1 MSTTLFKHSVTNF
14 YLLLFFIGLSIS
26 SVVLD
31 IKYSNSNY
39 IRIIINDFLI
49 TPIQYLASTPST
61 FFSKFVEEKK
71 TVEQLKQK
79 IEELEKQ
86 NTAMKINLQRIDVL
100 ENEVSRLRSIKSQ
113 MDNNLKN
120 IKIAQITQNDVI
132 PNKKSVQINVGSNY
146 KTKVGQT
153 VMGVNGLLGQVVE
166 VNVYSSKV
174 LLITDSDSNVPAKTA
189 RTGQQIIIKGRYQD
203 NLLEVSFFP
212 NDSEV
217 ESGDLII
224 TSGQANRFI
233 PSLKIGRVVEVI
245 RNEGERFSQV
255 IIKPLEDADKVTE
268 VILSADE
275 R

>member
-1 MSTTLFKHSVTNF
+1 M
-14 YLLLFFIGLSIS
+14 
-26 SVVLD
+26 
-31 IKYSNSNY
+31 
-39 IRIIINDFLI
+39 I

-71 TVEQLKQK
+71 TIEQLTQK
-79 IEELEKQ
+79 IEDLEKQ

-120 IKIAQITQNDVI
+120 IKIAQITQKDVI

-174 LLITDSDSNVPAKTA
+174 LLITDNDSNVPAKIA
-189 RTGQQIIIKGRYQD
+189 RTGQQIIIKGRSQD

-217 ESGDLII
+217 DSGDLII

-255 IIKPLEDADKVTE
+255 IIKPLEDADE
-268 VILSADE
+268 VSEGILSADE

>member
-120 IKIAQITQNDVI
+120 IKIAQITQKDVI
-132 PNKKSVQINVGSNY
+132 PNKKSVQINIGSNY
-146 KTKVGQT
+146 KTRVGQT

-174 LLITDSDSNVPAKTA
+174 LLITDNDSNVPAKIA
-189 RTGQQIIIKGRYQD
+189 RTGQQIIIKGRSQD

-212 NDSEV
+212 NDSEI

-255 IIKPLEDADKVTE
+255 IIKPLEDADKVSE

>member
-120 IKIAQITQNDVI
+120 IKIAQITQKDVI
-132 PNKKSVQINVGSNY
+132 PNKKSVQINIGSNY
-146 KTKVGQT
+146 KTRVGQT
-153 VMGVNGLLGQVVE
+153 VMGVNGLLGQIVE

-174 LLITDSDSNVPAKTA
+174 LLITDNDSNVPAKIA
-189 RTGQQIIIKGRYQD
+189 RTGQQIIIKGRSQD

-255 IIKPLEDADKVTE
+255 IIKPVEDADKVSE

>member
-1 MSTTLFKHSVTNF
+1 MSTSLFKHSVTNF

-71 TVEQLKQK
+71 TIEQLKQK

-120 IKIAQITQNDVI
+120 IKIAQITQKDVI

-153 VMGVNGLLGQVVE
+153 VMGVNGLLGQIVE

-174 LLITDSDSNVPAKTA
+174 LLITDNDSNVPAKIA
-189 RTGQQIIIKGRYQD
+189 RTGQQIIIKGRSQD

-255 IIKPLEDADKVTE
+255 IIKPLEDADKVSE

>member
-120 IKIAQITQNDVI
+120 IKIAQITQKDVI
-132 PNKKSVQINVGSNY
+132 PNKKSVQINIGSNY
-146 KTKVGQT
+146 KTRVGQT
-153 VMGVNGLLGQVVE
+153 VMGVNGLLGQIVE

-174 LLITDSDSNVPAKTA
+174 LLITDNDSNVPAKIA
-189 RTGQQIIIKGRYQD
+189 RTGQQIIIKGRSQD

-255 IIKPLEDADKVTE
+255 IIKPLEDADRVSE

>member
-71 TVEQLKQK
+71 TVEQLIQK

-120 IKIAQITQNDVI
+120 IKIAQITQKDVI
-132 PNKKSVQINVGSNY
+132 PNKKSVQINIGSNY
-146 KTKVGQT
+146 KTRVGQT

-174 LLITDSDSNVPAKTA
+174 LLITDNDSNVPAKIA
-189 RTGQQIIIKGRYQD
+189 RTGQQIIIKGRSQD

-255 IIKPLEDADKVTE
+255 IIKPLEDADKVSE

>member
-79 IEELEKQ
+79 IEELKKQ

-120 IKIAQITQNDVI
+120 IKIAQITQKDVI
-132 PNKKSVQINVGSNY
+132 PNKKSVQINIGSNY

-174 LLITDSDSNVPAKTA
+174 LLITDNDSNVPAKIA
-189 RTGQQIIIKGRYQD
+189 RTGQQIIIKGRSQD

-255 IIKPLEDADKVTE
+255 IIKPLEDADKVSE

>member
-14 YLLLFFIGLSIS
+14 YLLLFFVGLSIS

-39 IRIIINDFLI
+39 VRIIINDFLI

-61 FFSKFVEEKK
+61 FFSEFVEEKK
-71 TVEQLKQK
+71 TIEQLNQK
-79 IEELEKQ
+79 IKNLEKQ

-113 MDNNLKN
+113 IDNNLKN
-120 IKIAQITQNDVI
+120 IKIAQITQKDVI
-132 PNKKSVQINVGSNY
+132 PNKKSVQINIGSNY
-146 KTKVGQT
+146 STQVGQT

-174 LLITDSDSNVPAKTA
+174 LLITDNDSNVPAKIA
-189 RTGQQIIIKGRYQD
+189 RTGQQIIIKGRSQD
-203 NLLEVSFFP
+203 NLLEVSFLP
-212 NDSEV
+212 NDSEI

-233 PSLKIGRVVEVI
+233 PSLKIGRVVDVI
-245 RNEGERFSQV
+245 RNEGERFTQA
-255 IIKPLEDADKVTE
+255 IIKPLEDADKVSE
-268 VILSADE
+268 VIISADE

>member
-71 TVEQLKQK
+71 TIEQLKQK

-120 IKIAQITQNDVI
+120 IKIAQITQKDVI

-174 LLITDSDSNVPAKTA
+174 LLITDNDSNVPAKIA
-189 RTGQQIIIKGRYQD
+189 RTGQQIIIKGRSQD
-203 NLLEVSFFP
+203 NLLEVSFLP

-255 IIKPLEDADKVTE
+255 IIKPLEDADKVSE

>member
-14 YLLLFFIGLSIS
+14 YLLLFFIGLSIG

-39 IRIIINDFLI
+39 VRIIINDFLI

-61 FFSKFVEEKK
+61 FFSEFVEEKK
-71 TVEQLKQK
+71 TIEQLNQK
-79 IEELEKQ
+79 IKNLEKQ

-113 MDNNLKN
+113 IDDNLKN
-120 IKIAQITQNDVI
+120 IKIAQITQKDVI
-132 PNKKSVQINVGSNY
+132 PNKKSIQINIGSNY
-146 KTKVGQT
+146 NIQIGQT

-174 LLITDSDSNVPAKTA
+174 LLITDNDSNVPAKIA
-189 RTGQQIIIKGRYQD
+189 RTGQQIIIKGRSQD
-203 NLLEVSFFP
+203 NLLEVSFLP
-212 NDSEV
+212 TDSEI

-233 PSLKIGRVVEVI
+233 PSLKIGRVVDVI
-245 RNEGERFSQV
+245 RNKGERFTQA
-255 IIKPLEDADKVTE
+255 IIKPLEDTDKVSE
-268 VILSADE
+268 VILSTDE

>member
-1 MSTTLFKHSVTNF
+1 MSTTLFKQSVTNF

-39 IRIIINDFLI
+39 IRIVINDFLI

-120 IKIAQITQNDVI
+120 IKIAQITQKDVI
-132 PNKKSVQINVGSNY
+132 PNKKSVQINIGSNY

-174 LLITDSDSNVPAKTA
+174 LLITDNDSNVPAKIA
-189 RTGQQIIIKGRYQD
+189 RTGQQIIIKGRSQD

-255 IIKPLEDADKVTE
+255 IIKPLEDADKVSE

>member
-39 IRIIINDFLI
+39 IRIVINDFLI

-120 IKIAQITQNDVI
+120 IKIAQITQKDVI
-132 PNKKSVQINVGSNY
+132 PNKKSVQINIGSNY

-174 LLITDSDSNVPAKTA
+174 LLITDNDSNVPAKIA
-189 RTGQQIIIKGRYQD
+189 RTGQQIIIKGRSQD
-203 NLLEVSFFP
+203 NLLEVSFLP
-212 NDSEV
+212 NDSEI

-233 PSLKIGRVVEVI
+233 PSLKIGRVVDVI

-255 IIKPLEDADKVTE
+255 IIKPLEDADKVSE

>member
-14 YLLLFFIGLSIS
+14 YLLLFFIGLSVS

-39 IRIIINDFLI
+39 IRIVINDFLI

-71 TVEQLKQK
+71 TVEHLKQK

-120 IKIAQITQNDVI
+120 IKIAQITQKDVI
-132 PNKKSVQINVGSNY
+132 PNKKSVQINIGSNY
-146 KTKVGQT
+146 KTRVGQT

-174 LLITDSDSNVPAKTA
+174 LLITDNDSNVPAKIA
-189 RTGQQIIIKGRYQD
+189 RTGQQIIIKGRSQD

-255 IIKPLEDADKVTE
+255 IIKPLEDADKVSE

>member
-1 MSTTLFKHSVTNF
+1 MSSTLFKHSVTNF
-14 YLLLFFIGLSIS
+14 YLLLFFISLSIS
-26 SVVLD
+26 SVALD

-71 TVEQLKQK
+71 TVEQLRQK
-79 IEELEKQ
+79 IEDLEKQ
-86 NTAMKINLQRIDVL
+86 NTVMKINLQRIDVL

-113 MDNNLKN
+113 VDNNLKN
-120 IKIAQITQNDVI
+120 IKIAQITQKDVI

-146 KTKVGQT
+146 ATEVGQT

-174 LLITDSDSNVPAKTA
+174 LLITDNDSNVPAKIA
-189 RTGQQIIIKGRYQD
+189 RTGQQIIIKGKSED
-203 NLLEVSFFP
+203 NLLEVPFLP
-212 NDSEV
+212 NDSEI

-255 IIKPLEDADKVTE
+255 IIKPLEDPDKISE
-268 VILSADE
+268 VILSSDE
-275 R
+275 K

>member
-39 IRIIINDFLI
+39 IRIVINDFLI

-120 IKIAQITQNDVI
+120 IKIAQITQKDVI
-132 PNKKSVQINVGSNY
+132 PNKKSVQINIGSNY
-146 KTKVGQT
+146 KTRVGQT

-174 LLITDSDSNVPAKTA
+174 LLITDNDSNVPAKIA
-189 RTGQQIIIKGRYQD
+189 RTGQQIIIKGRSQD

-255 IIKPLEDADKVTE
+255 IIKPLEDADKVSE

>member
-14 YLLLFFIGLSIS
+14 YLLLFFIGLSVS

-31 IKYSNSNY
+31 IRYSNSNY

-71 TVEQLKQK
+71 TIEQLKLK
-79 IEELEKQ
+79 IGELEKQ

-120 IKIAQITQNDVI
+120 IKIAQITQKDVI

-174 LLITDSDSNVPAKTA
+174 LLITDNDSNVPAKIA
-189 RTGQQIIIKGRYQD
+189 RTGQQIIIKGRSQD

-255 IIKPLEDADKVTE
+255 IIKPLEDADKVSE

-275 R
+275 G

>member
-14 YLLLFFIGLSIS
+14 YLLLFFIGLSVS

-31 IKYSNSNY
+31 IRYSNSNY

-71 TVEQLKQK
+71 TIEQLKQK

-120 IKIAQITQNDVI
+120 IKIAQITQKDVI
-132 PNKKSVQINVGSNY
+132 PNKKSVQINIGSNY
-146 KTKVGQT
+146 KTRVGQT

-174 LLITDSDSNVPAKTA
+174 LLITDNDSNVPAKIA
-189 RTGQQIIIKGRYQD
+189 RTGQQIIIKGRSQD
-203 NLLEVSFFP
+203 NLLEVSFLP
-212 NDSEV
+212 NDSEIQ
-217 ESGDLII
+217 SGDLII

-255 IIKPLEDADKVTE
+255 IIKPLEDVDKVSE
-268 VILSADE
+268 VILSSDE

>member
-39 IRIIINDFLI
+39 IRIVINDFLI

-71 TVEQLKQK
+71 TVEQLKQR

-86 NTAMKINLQRIDVL
+86 NTAMKANLQRIDVL
-100 ENEVSRLRSIKSQ
+100 ENEVSRLRSMRSQ
-113 MDNNLKN
+113 MQNNLKN
-120 IKIAQITQNDVI
+120 IKIAQITQKDVI

-174 LLITDSDSNVPAKTA
+174 LLITDNDSNVPAKIA
-189 RTGQQIIIKGRYQD
+189 RTGQQIIIKGRSQD
-203 NLLEVSFFP
+203 NFLEVSFLP

-217 ESGDLII
+217 EIGDLII

-255 IIKPLEDADKVTE
+255 IIKPLEDADKISE

>member
-14 YLLLFFIGLSIS
+14 YLLLFFIGLSVS

-61 FFSKFVEEKK
+61 FFSKFIEEKK
-71 TVEQLKQK
+71 TIEQLKQT
-79 IEELEKQ
+79 IEDLEKQ

-100 ENEVSRLRSIKSQ
+100 ENEVSRLRSIKSRV
-113 MDNNLKN
+113 DNNLKN
-120 IKIAQITQNDVI
+120 IKIAQVTQKDVI
-132 PNKKSVQINVGSNY
+132 PNKKSVQINVGSDY
-146 KTKVGQT
+146 KINVGQT

-174 LLITDSDSNVPAKTA
+174 LLITDNDSNVPAKIA
-189 RTGQQIIIKGRYQD
+189 RTGQQIIIKGRSQD
-203 NLLEVSFFP
+203 NLLEVSFLP
-212 NDSEV
+212 NDSEIQ
-217 ESGDLII
+217 SGDLII

-233 PSLKIGRVVEVI
+233 PSLKIGRVIEVI

-255 IIKPLEDADKVTE
+255 IIKPLEDVDKVSE
-268 VILSADE
+268 VILSSDE

>member
-1 MSTTLFKHSVTNF
+1 VSSALFKHSVTNF
-14 YLLLFFIGLSIS
+14 YLLLFFIGLSVS
-26 SVVLD
+26 SVALD

-61 FFSKFVEEKK
+61 FFLKFVEEKK
-71 TVEQLKQK
+71 TVEQLRQK
-79 IEELEKQ
+79 IEDLEKQ
-86 NTAMKINLQRIDVL
+86 NTVMKINLQRIDVL
-100 ENEVSRLRSIKSQ
+100 ENEVSRLRSIKSKV
-113 MDNNLKN
+113 DNNLKN
-120 IKIAQITQNDVI
+120 IKIAQITQKDVI

-146 KTKVGQT
+146 ATKVGQT
-153 VMGVNGLLGQVVE
+153 VMGVDGLLGQVVE

-174 LLITDSDSNVPAKTA
+174 LLITDNDSNVPAKIA
-189 RTGQQIIIKGRYQD
+189 RTGQQIIIKGKSED
-203 NLLEVSFFP
+203 NLLEVPFLP
-212 NDSEV
+212 NDSEI

-255 IIKPLEDADKVTE
+255 IIKPLEDPDKVSE
-268 VILSADE
+268 VILSSDE

>member
-1 MSTTLFKHSVTNF
+1 MSTTLFKHNVTNF
-14 YLLLFFIGLSIS
+14 YLLLFFISLSIS

-39 IRIIINDFLI
+39 VRIIINDFLI

-61 FFSKFVEEKK
+61 FFSEFVEEKK
-71 TVEQLKQK
+71 TIEQLNQK
-79 IEELEKQ
+79 IKNLEKQ

-100 ENEVSRLRSIKSQ
+100 ENEVSRLRSIKSRI
-113 MDNNLKN
+113 DNNLKN
-120 IKIAQITQNDVI
+120 IKIAQITQKDVI
-132 PNKKSVQINVGSNY
+132 PNKKSVQINIGSNY
-146 KTKVGQT
+146 NTQIGQT

-174 LLITDSDSNVPAKTA
+174 LLITDNDSNVPAKIA
-189 RTGQQIIIKGRYQD
+189 RTGQQIIIKGRSQD
-203 NLLEVSFFP
+203 NLLEVSFLP
-212 NDSEV
+212 NDSEI

-233 PSLKIGRVVEVI
+233 PSLKIGRVVDVI
-245 RNEGERFSQV
+245 RNEGERFTQA
-255 IIKPLEDADKVTE
+255 IIKPLEDADKVSE

>member
-120 IKIAQITQNDVI
+120 IKIAQITQKDVI
-132 PNKKSVQINVGSNY
+132 PNKKSVQINIGSNY
-146 KTKVGQT
+146 KTRVGQT
-153 VMGVNGLLGQVVE
+153 VMGVNGLLGQIVE

-174 LLITDSDSNVPAKTA
+174 LLITDNDSNVPAKIA
-189 RTGQQIIIKGRYQD
+189 RTGQQIIIKGRSQD
-203 NLLEVSFFP
+203 DLLEVSFFP

-255 IIKPLEDADKVTE
+255 IIKPLEDADKVSE

>member
-1 MSTTLFKHSVTNF
+1 VSTTLFKHNVTNF
-14 YLLLFFIGLSIS
+14 YLLLFFISLSIS

-39 IRIIINDFLI
+39 VRIIINDFLI

-61 FFSKFVEEKK
+61 FFSEFVEEKK
-71 TVEQLKQK
+71 TIEQLNQK
-79 IEELEKQ
+79 IKNLEKQ

-100 ENEVSRLRSIKSQ
+100 ENEVSRLRSIKSRI
-113 MDNNLKN
+113 DNNLKN
-120 IKIAQITQNDVI
+120 IKIAQITQKDVI
-132 PNKKSVQINVGSNY
+132 PNKKSVQINIGSNY
-146 KTKVGQT
+146 NTQIGQT

-174 LLITDSDSNVPAKTA
+174 LLITDNDSNVPAKIA
-189 RTGQQIIIKGRYQD
+189 RTGQQIIIKGRSQD
-203 NLLEVSFFP
+203 NLLEVSFLP
-212 NDSEV
+212 NDSEI

-233 PSLKIGRVVEVI
+233 PSLKIGRVVDVI
-245 RNEGERFSQV
+245 RNEGERFTQA
-255 IIKPLEDADKVTE
+255 IIKPLEDADKVSE